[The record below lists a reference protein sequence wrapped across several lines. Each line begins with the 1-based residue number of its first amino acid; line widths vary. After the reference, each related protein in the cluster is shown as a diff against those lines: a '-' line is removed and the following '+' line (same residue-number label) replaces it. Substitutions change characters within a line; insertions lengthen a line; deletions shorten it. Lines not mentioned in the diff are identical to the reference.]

1 VEYRKGFLVTD
12 DNYATIGGTGV
23 LTATCPAARPSQIWV
38 QEPLPPA
45 QSELLRLAHRRP
57 GITVAEAAHEL
68 RLAPNTISTLVGKL
82 GEQGLLCRGK
92 DTAYGRAAL
101 LTVTDKAARRIAEWR
116 DLRAE
121 LAAKALERLSADDQ
135 QAIAA
140 VVPALLRLAQPQR
153 SRQDDHH
160 PDAGHAAQAG
170 RGSVRVF
177 GAGHRS
183 LRRQAQS
190 RRFGASPRRYG
201 PTYTAVISG
210 SASRPRGLAHP
221 PPSSGTP
228 L

>member
-1 VEYRKGFLVTD
+1 M
-12 DNYATIGGTGV
+12 
-23 LTATCPAARPSQIWV
+23 PPSGHRSADSPLPRRLPNQIWV

-82 GEQGLLCRGK
+82 GEQGLLYRGK

-101 LTVTDKAARRIAEWR
+101 LTVTDKAARRIAKWR

-140 VVPALLRLAQPQR
+140 AVPALLRLAQPQR

-177 GAGHRS
+177 
-183 LRRQAQS
+183 
-190 RRFGASPRRYG
+190 
-201 PTYTAVISG
+201 
-210 SASRPRGLAHP
+210 RGGTSQP
-221 PPSSGTP
+221 PAA
-228 L
+228 